1 MRLATGLVLLALS
14 SGFSA
19 SADDGIARE
28 KLALAQTLYS
38 EREDLAKNELA
49 IQALVVAEAEAQD
62 QDLLYDVL
70 LLSSRAVYWKGMH
83 ATTDKDRL
91 ALFEKAYTQA
101 ARAKEVNEEYADAY
115 YLYGVALA
123 RWAETKGVMESLS
136 RKKELFDNMEETLTR
151 DARSG
156 RAGEEI
162 EGFGANRITGRVY
175 FKLPVFAGGSR
186 AKALENLKKAYE
198 GAANYAINVNYY
210 AEALYDGNAEEKKQA
225 CALLDAL
232 LLKDP
237 TTINPDRV
245 PETKEEFVI
254 SRKLR
259 SEMTCR

>member
-1 MRLATGLVLLALS
+1 MHLATGLVFLALS
-14 SGFSA
+14 TPLSA
-19 SADDGIARE
+19 SADDVIARE
-28 KLALAQTLYS
+28 KLNEAQTLYS
-38 EREDLAKNELA
+38 QREDLAKNDLA
-49 IQALVVAEAEAQD
+49 IQALAVAESQAQD
-62 QDLLYDVL
+62 TDLLYDVL

-83 ATTDKDRL
+83 VTTDKERL
-91 ALFEKAYTQA
+91 ALFEKAYAHA

-162 EGFGANRITGRVY
+162 EGFGANRIYGRVY

-198 GAANYAINVNYY
+198 GAPDYAINVNYY
-210 AEALYDGNAEEKKQA
+210 AEALYDGNADEKKQA
-225 CALLDAL
+225 CSILDE
-232 LLKDP
+232 LLKKDP
-237 TTINPDRV
+237 ATLNPDRV
-245 PETKEEFVI
+245 PETKEEFVA